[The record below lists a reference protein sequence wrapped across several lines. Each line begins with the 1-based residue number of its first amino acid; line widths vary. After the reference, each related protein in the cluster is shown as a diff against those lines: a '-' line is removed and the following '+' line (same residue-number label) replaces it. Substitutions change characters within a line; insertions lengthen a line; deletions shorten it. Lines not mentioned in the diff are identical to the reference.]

1 MPTDPSPLGPEDEDS
16 PGARQ
21 SWGRKQRTRRAL
33 PPPQHRLQQA
43 KSHGGSSVH
52 IISLLMSLRL
62 NLAHANLLAPKE
74 YQRTMCQSGG

>member
-21 SWGRKQRTRRAL
+21 SWGRKAEDKEG
-33 PPPQHRLQQA
+33 PAPPQHRLQA

-62 NLAHANLLAPKE
+62 NLAHANLLA
-74 YQRTMCQSGG
+74 